1 MFVLTPYPSIQ
12 TYFSNKQVD
21 LELIEQVVTH
31 ISCHTIP
38 RNEGGIP
45 ARMAEASCCGSAW
58 AKEAK
63 SAITKPQKS
72 ECRHQLKSMTKIES
86 VERTPVNLLCLL
98 LSFFGQLPRGIKL
111 LLELSLAIQT
121 RPNTF

>member
-1 MFVLTPYPSIQ
+1 MFALAPRLWIQ
-12 TYFSNKQVD
+12 TYSS
-21 LELIEQVVTH
+21 IEQVNLELMEQVGTY

-45 ARMAEASCCGSAW
+45 ALMAAASCCGSAW

-72 ECRHQLKSMTKIES
+72 EYQHELNSVIKIES
-86 VERTPVNLLCLL
+86 VERTPVYLLCLL
-98 LSFFGQLPRGIKL
+98 FSLFGHLPRGIKL
-111 LLELSLAIQT
+111 LLEFSFAIQT
-121 RPNTF
+121 